1 MREEKETRCSF
12 CGVPQSSAFKLIAGP
27 GVYICDECTKT
38 AYNLIFNAP
47 TGEAKPQ
54 PGSKKKPKLLTPQ
67 EIKTRLDEYIISQDL
82 AKKKLAVAV
91 YNHYK
96 RVQHHEQ
103 VAKSEIRKSNVL
115 LIGPTGTGKTLLAE
129 TLAKIL
135 DVPFAMADA
144 TTLTE
149 AGYVGEDVEN
159 ILLKLYQAAGEN
171 KELAEKGIIYIDEI
185 DKISRKSENPS
196 ITRDVSGEGVQ
207 QALLK
212 IVEGTVANVPP
223 TGGRKH
229 PYQEFLKI
237 DTRNILF
244 IAGGAFV
251 GMDKIIRRRLK
262 KTLIGFHGQNRAHI
276 TPDLNLFEQ
285 VHTEDLIHFG
295 LIPELVGRFPVTG
308 VLNELTQEQM
318 YRILIEPKDAITK
331 QFKTLFKMD
340 GVELEFATEA
350 LHKITAEAIARGVGA
365 RGLRAIFEE
374 IMLDSMFETPSQ
386 KEPGKKVVVDLDFIK
401 DVKWI
406 A

>member
-1 MREEKETRCSF
+1 MKDKTEKESKCSF
-12 CGVPQSSAFKLIAGP
+12 CGIPQSSAFKLIAGP
-27 GVYICDECTKT
+27 DVYICDECTKT
-38 AYNLIFNAP
+38 AYHLIYKSVE
-47 TGEAKPQ
+47 TTKPPEQ
-54 PGSKKKPKLLTPQ
+54 KKQKSLVPKEIKKK
-67 EIKTRLDEYIISQDL
+67 LDQYIIAQEM

-96 RVQHHEQ
+96 RIQHSDHL
-103 VAKSEIRKSNVL
+103 AKMEINKSNVL

-135 DVPFAMADA
+135 DVPFAIADA

-185 DKISRKSENPS
+185 DKISRRSENPS

-212 IVEGTVANVPP
+212 IIEGTVANVPP
-223 TGGRKH
+223 LGGRKH
-229 PYQEFLKI
+229 PHQEFLKI
-237 DTRNILF
+237 STHNILF

-251 GMDKIIRRRLK
+251 GLDKLIKIRLRK
-262 KTLIGFHGQNRAHI
+262 NTIGFNSDKKDSQLENRNIFH
-276 TPDLNLFEQ
+276 Q
-285 VHTEDLIHFG
+285 VHTEDLIHYG
-295 LIPELVGRFPVTG
+295 LIPELVGRLPVIG
-308 VLNELTQEQM
+308 ILDELDQHQL
-318 YRILIEPKDAITK
+318 YRILTEPKNAITK
-331 QFKTLFKMD
+331 QFQYLFELD
-340 GVELEFATEA
+340 GVEVEFTPEV
-350 LHKITAEAIARGVGA
+350 LKRITQEAIDREVGA

-374 IMLDSMFETPSQ
+374 LMMDLMFEIPSK
-386 KEPGKKVVVDLDFIK
+386 KEKKEKIIIDYNFLKGK
-401 DVKWI
+401 KWI

>member
-1 MREEKETRCSF
+1 MKEEKEARCNF
-12 CGVPQSSAFKLIAGP
+12 CSLPQSKAFKLIAGP
-27 GVYICDECTKT
+27 GVYICDECTRT
-38 AYNLIFNAP
+38 AYNLIFGNQEPPKTAAP
-47 TGEAKPQ
+47 RRKA
-54 PGSKKKPKLLTPQ
+54 KLLTPQ
-67 EIKTRLDEYIISQDL
+67 EIKSKLDEYIISQDT

-96 RVQHHEQ
+96 RITSNLSGV
-103 VAKSEIRKSNVL
+103 EIRKSNVL

-159 ILLKLYQAAGEN
+159 ILLKLFQAAGEN
-171 KELAEKGIIYIDEI
+171 KELAEKGIVYIDEL

-212 IVEGTVANVPP
+212 IVEGVVANVPP
-223 TGGRKH
+223 LGGRKH

-237 DTRNILF
+237 DTKNILF

-251 GMDKIIRRRLK
+251 GLDKIIRRRLK
-262 KTLIGFHGQNRAHI
+262 KNLIGFNALK
-276 TPDLNLFEQ
+276 DKNQ
-285 VHTEDLIHFG
+285 VAEMNIYEKVQTEDLIKYG

-308 VLNELTQEQM
+308 VLNELSQEQL
-318 YRILIEPKDAITK
+318 YRILVEPKDAIIK
-331 QFKTLFKMD
+331 QYQALFKMD
-340 GVELEFATEA
+340 GVELDFSRDA
-350 LHKITAEAIARGVGA
+350 LEKITEQAVARGIGA

-374 IMLDSMFETPSQ
+374 IMLDLMFEIPSR
-386 KEPGKKVVVDLDFIK
+386 KDKLSKVIVDLDFINEK
-401 DVKWI
+401 KWI